1 MKENFIKSLTVRDHL
16 TAIIMID
23 LLNNWELFLP
33 QILIGSIIGALLS
46 VLGILLVLRNMTFF
60 GVTLS
65 QAVSFSVAF
74 SLFMS
79 WENEIAPILIS
90 MLLIFPLVIL
100 RKTTV
105 MKEEVVLGILF
116 VFFASLSQVLLAL
129 GGNVQN
135 HLLASYFGDILT
147 SQVKLNSL
155 SVWLALLSLFL
166 YIALFRR
173 FLFLSFDREEYRIQI
188 GNPIIFDII
197 FYMILSIAVTVA
209 VNILGSYYS
218 IAHMLLPVFT
228 LLPIVKST
236 RILAILCVLFSV
248 IGTAGGFLLSLT
260 GVNYHGEDIYFPTS
274 SLIILF
280 MCLLSFCFLIIR
292 RLIKSF

>member
-1 MKENFIKSLTVRDHL
+1 
-16 TAIIMID
+16 MID